1 MNRGAEREPLHEKDT
16 GRDREDGS
24 GEARCIRTKSN
35 LSESARMNFSVHLN
49 DELVERLDQTAK
61 ESGKARN
68 ALIREAVA
76 EWLGRRQ
83 AGNWP
88 AEILLGSRL
97 GGSGV

>member
-1 MNRGAEREPLHEKDT
+1 
-16 GRDREDGS
+16 
-24 GEARCIRTKSN
+24 
-35 LSESARMNFSVHLN
+35 MNFSVHLS

-88 AEILLGSRL
+88 AEIANFQGIRRL
-97 GGSGV
+97 VRFEANRKSLKPPRSPFDAVSA

>member
-1 MNRGAEREPLHEKDT
+1 
-16 GRDREDGS
+16 
-24 GEARCIRTKSN
+24 
-35 LSESARMNFSVHLN
+35 MNFSVHLS
-49 DELVERLDQTAK
+49 DEVVERLDQTAK

-88 AEILLGSRL
+88 PEILNFEGIRRL
-97 GGSGV
+97 KRFEANRKNLKPPRSPFDAVSA